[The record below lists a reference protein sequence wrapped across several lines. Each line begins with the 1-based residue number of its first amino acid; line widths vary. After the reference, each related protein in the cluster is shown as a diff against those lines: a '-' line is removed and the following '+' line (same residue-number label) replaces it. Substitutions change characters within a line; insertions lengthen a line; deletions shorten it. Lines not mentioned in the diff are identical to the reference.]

1 MIAKT
6 TKTPNKSIVFYA
18 FSLLIGMLF
27 FSCQQNFSSDKAL
40 KIFRYNEHSNIYSL
54 DPAFS
59 KTVANIWGVN
69 QLFNGLV
76 QLDDS
81 LNVQPDIAKSWDI
94 SNQGKSYQFLLRND
108 VFYHKDILFGKDST
122 RRVVASD
129 FVFSFNRLTD
139 EKVASPGGWILKNVK
154 SYEALNDSVFKI
166 DLKQAFPP
174 FLGLLAMKYCSVVP
188 KEVVAHFGGEF
199 GLHPIGT
206 GPFVFKLWV
215 ANTKMVFLKNNY
227 YYEVDTLGNYLPY
240 LDAVNITFLPD
251 KQSEFLQLIQ
261 GNIDFITALDPSY
274 KDEIIDLTG
283 HLNPQYSKQLY
294 MLKGPYLN
302 TEYLGF
308 LIDATKLNPVQ
319 NIWLRKAVN
328 YGFDRN
334 KMIRFLRNGIG
345 IPAINGIIP
354 KGLPAFNN
362 LVGFNYNIEK
372 AKEYLKTYKQETGD
386 QNPEITINTDSNY
399 LDLCEYIQ
407 HELEQIGL
415 KVNIDVNPPSTLRQ
429 AKANGKLTFFRASW
443 IADYPDAE
451 NYLSLFYSKNLA
463 PNGPNYTHFSNKIFD
478 KLYEKSFDMMTDQN
492 RFKLYQK
499 MDSLM
504 MAQAPIVPLY
514 YDEVVRFVQKNVS
527 GLEVNPINLLQ
538 LKRVQKN

>member
-1 MIAKT
+1 MTMILKG
-6 TKTPNKSIVFYA
+6 KGLILILIISILMMGCRHKYV
-18 FSLLIGMLF
+18 
-27 FSCQQNFSSDKAL
+27 SDNEL

-81 LNVQPDIAKSWDI
+81 LNVQPDIAKSWNIDN
-94 SNQGKSYQFLLRND
+94 SGKSYQFLLRND
-108 VFYHKDILFGKDST
+108 VFFHKHILFGKDST
-122 RRVVASD
+122 RHVIAQD

-139 EKVASPGGWILKNVK
+139 AKVASPGGWILKNVEGVK
-154 SYEALNDSVFKI
+154 AVNDSVFQI

-188 KEVVAHFGGEF
+188 KEAVDFFGEEF
-199 GLHPIGT
+199 GLNPIGT
-206 GPFVFKLWV
+206 GPFSFKLWV
-215 ANTKMVFLKNNY
+215 ANTKMVFVKNKNY
-227 YYEVDTLGNYLPY
+227 YELDTLGNRLPY
-240 LDAVNITFLPD
+240 LEAVAISFLPD

-283 HLNPQYSKQLY
+283 HLNQKYNKQLY
-294 MLKGPYLN
+294 MLSGPYLN

-308 LIDATKLNPVQ
+308 LIDSAKANPVQ
-319 NIWLRKAVN
+319 NIWLRKAIN
-328 YGFDRN
+328 YGFDRA

-354 KGLPAFNN
+354 KGLPSFNN
-362 LVGFNYNIEK
+362 LIGYDYNPVK
-372 AKEYLKTYKQETGD
+372 AKAYLKKYKQETGD
-386 QNPEITINTDSNY
+386 KNPEISINTDGNY

-407 HELEQIGL
+407 RELSQIGL
-415 KVNIDVNPPSTLRQ
+415 IVNVDVNPPSTLRQ
-429 AKANGKLTFFRASW
+429 LKADGKLPVFRASW

-463 PNGPNYTHFSNKIFD
+463 PNGPNYTHFLNKNFD
-478 KLYEKSFDMMTDQN
+478 NLYEESFKVMPLKD
-492 RFKLYQK
+492 RYKLYQT
-499 MDSLM
+499 MDSLLM
-504 MAQAPIVPLY
+504 SKAPIVPLY
-514 YDEVVRFVQKNVS
+514 YDEVVLFIQKNIS
-527 GLEVNPINLLQ
+527 GLKANAINLLQ